1 MVSGGSEMIDEGK
14 LWSLIRDV
22 LKQGAAI
29 YVDHESLGYERYS
42 ARLDAAA
49 SFRVAKFVELMGG
62 EWISTADRLPEDGQ
76 AVAFVVDCK
85 PGSHMDYL
93 DGRVLGGMFKA
104 GKFGGFSVPG
114 LQTAA
119 RYWMPLPDAPKDG
132 EGSRK

>member
-1 MVSGGSEMIDEGK
+1 MIDEGK

-22 LKQGAAI
+22 MKHGAAI
-29 YVDHESLGYERYS
+29 HIDHESLGYERYS

-49 SFRVAKFVELMGG
+49 SFRVAEFVKLMDD

-76 AVAFVVDCK
+76 TVAFVVDCK

-114 LQTAA
+114 LQMAA
-119 RYWMPLPDAPKDG
+119 RYWMPLRDAPNEAKQ
-132 EGSRK
+132 SQ